1 MRRLFGRG
9 SAGDSPQ
16 QPSPSPSP
24 PLSSLHSSVNIAA
37 GPARPIRFVYCDEKG
52 KFQLDPEAL
61 SILQLVKEPVG
72 IVSVCGRAR
81 QGKSFI
87 LNQVNFSKVRDKG
100 KAFLYVFLLIML
112 IKVCNL
118 VLFSDSI

>member
-81 QGKSFI
+81 QGKNFL
-87 LNQVNFSKVRDKG
+87 LNQLKFQLISTQALSICFFNI
-100 KAFLYVFLLIML
+100 FLVKCTI
-112 IKVCNL
+112 
-118 VLFSDSI
+118 

>member
-16 QPSPSPSP
+16 QPSPSPLP
-24 PLSSLHSSVNIAA
+24 PQSSVPSSFNIAA

-52 KFQLDPEAL
+52 KFQIDPEAL
-61 SILQLVKEPVG
+61 AILQLVKEPVG

-87 LNQVNFSKVRDKG
+87 LNQLSVIVRFCMRVRVECI
-100 KAFLYVFLLIML
+100 ARVFA
-112 IKVCNL
+112 CQRCS
-118 VLFSDSI
+118 FG

>member
-9 SAGDSPQ
+9 SAGESPQ
-16 QPSPSPSP
+16 QSSPSPSPSP
-24 PLSSLHSSVNIAA
+24 PQTSPPSSVNIAA

-52 KFQLDPEAL
+52 KFQIDPEAL
-61 SILQLVKEPVG
+61 AILQLVKEPVG

-87 LNQVNFSKVRDKG
+87 LNQVN
-100 KAFLYVFLLIML
+100 L
-112 IKVCNL
+112 
-118 VLFSDSI
+118 